1 VRKQIIPT
9 QIKAILLRQKE
20 TLKTIFR
27 PLYHRWLALK
37 VQYPKGAWV
46 ALIGGSL
53 GIFGFLFV
61 TIFYLSIRFEF
72 FDTLPTTQELQEIE
86 NSNASQIYT
95 EDGQLLGK
103 YYHQNRISASL
114 DEISPD
120 LLNALVAT
128 EDVRF
133 FDHDGVDIQA
143 WFRVFFKSVLMQD
156 ESSGGGSTLSQQLA
170 KNLFKRQKYWMLSLP
185 VNKVREMIIA
195 KRLERIYSKE
205 ELLTLY
211 LNTVSFSDNTFGVK
225 VASKRFFN
233 TNPNDIRLEEAA
245 VLVGMLKGTS
255 YYNPIKHPKR
265 AQNRRNT
272 VLNQMV
278 KYGYLAKS
286 TVDALLTKPLKLK
299 YSMEGNTEG
308 SGTYFRE
315 HLRGELKRLLKNT
328 KKADGSNYSIYTDG
342 LKIYTTID
350 ARMQEYAEEA
360 VAEHMRKLQADFFN
374 HWKKGPSR
382 EVRKEIQKI
391 IEKTPYYKRLKKA
404 DKPQGVID
412 SLFRIKRPMT
422 IFTWDGEV
430 EKQMSKLDSIQY
442 YFMLLNTGFLAM
454 NPKNGHIKAW
464 VGGIDNKYFQYDH
477 VKSTRQVGSTFKPLV
492 YATALENGT
501 PPCEYIHNRLTIY
514 TEYDDWKP
522 ENSDGKYGGVY
533 SMEGGLSNS
542 VNAISVDL
550 IMRAGIDSVKY
561 LAEQMGVTSKIPVV
575 PSIALGT
582 ADISLYDMV
591 KVYGTLA
598 NKGLRPTPKYIRRIE
613 TKTGEVLF
621 NFDEEQVVMERV
633 LKEETAIMLTN
644 MLQSVVDSGTARRL
658 RYQYHLSNDIA
669 GKTGTTQNHSDGW
682 FMGYTPDL
690 VAGVWVGAE
699 SPKVHF
705 RTIGLGQG
713 ANMAL
718 PIWGRFMNKVY
729 NDPQFRHWQN
739 SSFDPLPD
747 SLYWQMDCAPYLEE
761 MPIYVEWD
769 SLEEAPSTLF
779 EVIFGKEEPAKII
792 NEQART
798 RTNRNDKRTNQA
810 RKRRKPKKKKE
821 KKNLFDRIF
830 RKKN

>member
-1 VRKQIIPT
+1 MLKQKIPT
-9 QIKAILLRQKE
+9 QLKATLLRQKE
-20 TLKTIFR
+20 WLKTKFQ
-27 PLYHRWLALK
+27 PLYNRWLILK
-37 VQYPKGAWV
+37 EQYPKGAWA

-53 GIFGFLFV
+53 GIFGLLFV
-61 TIFYLSIRFEF
+61 TIFYISIRFEF
-72 FDTLPTTQELQEIE
+72 FDTLPTSQELQEIE
-86 NSNASQIYT
+86 NSNASQVYT
-95 EDGQLLGK
+95 ADGQLLGK

-114 DEISPD
+114 EEISPD

-170 KNLFKRQKYWMLSLP
+170 KNLFKRQKYWLLSLP

-205 ELLTLY
+205 ALLTLY

-233 TNPNDIRLEEAA
+233 TNPNDIKLEEAA

-255 YYNPIKHPKR
+255 YYNPINHPER

-278 KYGYLAKS
+278 KYGYLAKN
-286 TVDALLTKPLKLK
+286 TVDSIETKPLKLS

-328 KKADGSNYSIYTDG
+328 KKADGSTYNIYTDG
-342 LKIYTTID
+342 LRVYTTID
-350 ARMQEYAEEA
+350 ARMQEYAETS

-382 EVRKEIQKI
+382 EVRKAIQKI

-412 SLFRIKRPMT
+412 SLFRIKRAMT

-442 YFMLLNTGFLAM
+442 YFLLLNTGFLAM

-522 ENSDGKYGGVY
+522 ENSDGQYGGVY

-542 VNAISVDL
+542 VNAVTVDL
-550 IMRAGIDSVKY
+550 IMRTGIDSVKY
-561 LAEQMGVTSKIPVV
+561 LAEQMGITSAIPAV

-591 KVYGTLA
+591 KVYGTFA
-598 NKGLRPTPKYIRRIE
+598 NKGLRPNPKYIRRIE

-621 NFDEEQVVMERV
+621 NFEEEQIAMERV
-633 LKEETAIMLTN
+633 IKEETAIILTD

-729 NDPQFRHWQN
+729 KDPQFRHWQN
-739 SSFDPLPD
+739 SSFAPLPD

-779 EVIFGKEEPAKII
+779 EVIFGKEEPVEVID
-792 NEQART
+792 EQART
-798 RTNRNDKRTNQA
+798 RTNRNDKRTNQM
-810 RKRRKPKKKKE
+810 RKRRKPKKKK